1 MASWLEVGEEL
12 WILDLRS
19 PGAKSFSYPSCDSPS
34 HQSTGSHIVEALL
47 ISHVKDVL
55 FCINSNIKL
64 ERDQRSP
71 VNEAL
76 L

>member
-1 MASWLEVGEEL
+1 MASWLAVGEGL
-12 WILDLRS
+12 RILDLRS
-19 PGAKSFSYPSCDSPS
+19 PGAKSFSYASCDSPF

-47 ISHVKDVL
+47 ISRVKDIL

-64 ERDQRSP
+64 ERDELSS
-71 VNEAL
+71 VNKAL